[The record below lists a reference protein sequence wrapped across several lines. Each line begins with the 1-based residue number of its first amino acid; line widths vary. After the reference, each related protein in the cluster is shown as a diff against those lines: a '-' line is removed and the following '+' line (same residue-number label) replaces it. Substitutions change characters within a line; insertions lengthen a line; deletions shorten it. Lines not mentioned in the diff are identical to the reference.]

1 MKNLYILGDASTTLE
16 TCSPSAFFTISTEH
30 GALNSTDI
38 TIHFPDILS
47 SEDWLVVEQGRQWQ
61 DEDGR
66 HVLVMRPGGQ
76 VEELLLSAQSL
87 RWELV
92 PRRGL
97 QII

>member
-1 MKNLYILGDASTTLE
+1 MTKYVTVD
-16 TCSPSAFFTISTEH
+16 CTISRN
-30 GALNSTDI
+30 GRVW
-38 TIHFPDILS
+38 IHRIKLD
-47 SEDWLVVEQGRQWQ
+47 EDWMMVEQGRQWQ

-76 VEELLLSAQSL
+76 VQELLLSTETL

-92 PRRGL
+92 PRPGP